1 MAVFVSPFWP
11 YFGLLEAELFGKIAQ
26 VPLLAFSLPVNCAA
40 CLRCQISCNLRFAKF
55 IKKYGELEDGHLQA
69 ACEEQNF
76 VLGKQRLVGP
86 ADAPT
91 PSEYTPDLPIEPP
104 ATSELARDQWYDIKF
119 GMDLTKYEGTQNL
132 DTVLH
137 FCWHGCLTGG
147 GHCHFFLT

>member
-1 MAVFVSPFWP
+1 M
-11 YFGLLEAELFGKIAQ
+11 
-26 VPLLAFSLPVNCAA
+26 
-40 CLRCQISCNLRFAKF
+40 
-55 IKKYGELEDGHLQA
+55 
-69 ACEEQNF
+69 
-76 VLGKQRLVGP
+76 GP

-137 FCWHGCLTGG
+137 LVGMDV
-147 GHCHFFLT
+147 